1 MLGRALAVKVAQ
13 SLAISMLRCT
23 VVSNGE
29 NSPNLSSLDVISRVS
44 SSNFHKIHL
53 IDVSGHCIRFTFKS
67 CQIVAGI
74 SITSQFHVVFLIS
87 PFTFF
92 CNENSPPT
100 CEMNRTLMDRIIWQG
115 FEIKEHWRSFD
126 IFWRKIS
133 PPTCSHKKTNTPE
146 LFNEWHRIFLIW
158 CCCFLLSK

>member
-29 NSPNLSSLDVISRVS
+29 NPPNLSSLDVISRVF
-44 SSNFHKIHL
+44 SSNFHQIHL

-74 SITSQFHVVFLIS
+74 SITSQFHDFFESHICFFLLCS
-87 PFTFF
+87 PTVL
-92 CNENSPPT
+92 
-100 CEMNRTLMDRIIWQG
+100 R
-115 FEIKEHWRSFD
+115 WRNPGY
-126 IFWRKIS
+126 R
-133 PPTCSHKKTNTPE
+133 
-146 LFNEWHRIFLIW
+146 W
-158 CCCFLLSK
+158 CCRRRDDGSRLHDVRAARMQL